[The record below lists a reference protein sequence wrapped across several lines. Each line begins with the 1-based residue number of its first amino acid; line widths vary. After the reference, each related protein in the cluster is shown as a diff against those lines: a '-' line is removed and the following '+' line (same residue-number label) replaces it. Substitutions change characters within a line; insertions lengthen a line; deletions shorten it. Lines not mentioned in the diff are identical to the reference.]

1 MDDARQLRE
10 EQAALWNGSSGEAW
24 VAAQAVLDDLF
35 RPVEALL
42 ADAAAALGAT
52 NVLDVGCGTG
62 ATTIALARRLGA
74 SATCTGLDISAPMI
88 DVARERAAG
97 ETPPPRF
104 VCADAGTHPFE
115 PDAFDLLT
123 SRFGVMFFGDPVA
136 AFANLRR
143 ATAPGGAL
151 RAVVWRGPEDNPF
164 MTTAARAA
172 ADVLPEG
179 ALPQTRPPGAP
190 GQFAFA
196 DPDRVRAILDDSGW
210 RDPDLEAVD
219 LPCVMPASDL
229 QEYVTRLGPLSLAL
243 RGLDDAGR
251 AQALEVA
258 LPAFDRFTEGDV
270 VHVDIG
276 CWLVGASAPRL
287 SR

>member
-1 MDDARQLRE
+1 VDDAQELRE
-10 EQAALWNGSSGEAW
+10 AQAAMWNGSSGEAW
-24 VAAQAVLDDLF
+24 IAAQAVLDDLF

-42 ADAAAALGAT
+42 ADTAASSGAT
-52 NVLDVGCGTG
+52 NVLDIGCGTG
-62 ATTIALARRLGA
+62 ATTIALARRLGP
-74 SATCTGLDISAPMI
+74 SAACTGVDVSAPMI

-97 ETPPPRF
+97 EASQPHF
-104 VCADAGTHPFE
+104 LCADAGTHTFE
-115 PDAFDLLT
+115 PQAFDLLT
-123 SRFGVMFFGDPVA
+123 SRFGVMFFADPVA

-179 ALPQTRPPGAP
+179 ALPPTRPPGAP

-196 DPDRVRAILDDSGW
+196 DPDRVRTILDDSGW
-210 RDPDLEAVD
+210 RDADLQAVD

-229 QEYVTRLGPLSLAL
+229 PGYVTRLGPLSLAL
-243 RGLDDAGR
+243 RGLDDAAR
-251 AQALEVA
+251 ARALEVA

-270 VHVDIG
+270 VHVDVG
-276 CWLVGASAPRL
+276 CWLVGATA
-287 SR
+287 

>member
-1 MDDARQLRE
+1 MDDARRVAE
-10 EQAALWNGSSGEAW
+10 DQAALWNGSSGEAW

-42 ADAAAALGAT
+42 ADTAASLGAT
-52 NVLDVGCGTG
+52 DVLDVGCGTG
-62 ATTIALARRLGA
+62 ATTIALARRLDPSG
-74 SATCTGLDISAPMI
+74 TCTGVDISAPMI

-97 ETPPPRF
+97 EEPQPRF
-104 VCADAGTHPFE
+104 LCADAQTHRFE

-123 SRFGVMFFGDPVA
+123 SRFGVMFFGDPEA
-136 AFANLRR
+136 AFANLHR

-179 ALPQTRPPGAP
+179 ALQDRPPGAP
-190 GQFAFA
+190 GQFAFS
-196 DPDRVRAILDDSGW
+196 DPDRVRLILDAGGW
-210 RDPDLEAVD
+210 RDPELEAVD

-229 QEYVTRLGPLSLAL
+229 REYVTRLGPLSQAL
-243 RGLDDAGR
+243 RGLDDTAR
-251 AQALEVA
+251 ARTLEAV
-258 LPAFDRFTEGDV
+258 LPAFDRFTDGDV

-276 CWLVGASAPRL
+276 CWLVGATA
-287 SR
+287 

>member
-1 MDDARQLRE
+1 VDDAQELRE
-10 EQAALWNGSSGEAW
+10 EQAAMWNGSSGEAW
-24 VAAQAVLDDLF
+24 IAAQAVLDDLF

-42 ADAAAALGAT
+42 ADAAASPGAT

-62 ATTIALARRLGA
+62 ATTIALARRLGP
-74 SATCTGLDISAPMI
+74 SATCTGVDVSAPMI
-88 DVARERAAG
+88 DLARRRAAG
-97 ETPPPRF
+97 ESPQPRF

-115 PDAFDLLT
+115 PEAFDVLT

-136 AFANLRR
+136 AFANLHR

-164 MTTAARAA
+164 MTTAATAA

-179 ALPQTRPPGAP
+179 ALPQRAPGAP

-196 DPDRVRAILDDSGW
+196 DPDRVHAILDGGGW

-229 QEYVTRLGPLSLAL
+229 REYVTRLGPLSQAL
-243 RGLDDAGR
+243 RGLDDAAR
-251 AQALEVA
+251 ARALEVV
-258 LPAFDRFTEGDV
+258 LPAFDQFTEGDV
-270 VHVDIG
+270 VHVDIA
-276 CWLVGASAPRL
+276 CWVVGATA
-287 SR
+287 

>member
-1 MDDARQLRE
+1 VDDAQELRE
-10 EQAALWNGSSGEAW
+10 EQAAMWNGSSGEAW
-24 VAAQAVLDDLF
+24 IAAQAVLDDLF

-42 ADAAAALGAT
+42 ADAAASSGAT
-52 NVLDVGCGTG
+52 KVLDVGCGTG
-62 ATTIALARRLGA
+62 ATTIALARRLGP
-74 SATCTGLDISAPMI
+74 SATCTGVDVSAPMI

-97 ETPPPRF
+97 EASQPDF
-104 VCADAGTHPFE
+104 LCADAGTHPFE
-115 PDAFDLLT
+115 PQAFDLLT
-123 SRFGVMFFGDPVA
+123 SRFGVMFFADPVA

-151 RAVVWRGPEDNPF
+151 QAVVWRGPEDNPF

-179 ALPQTRPPGAP
+179 ALPQARPPGAP

-196 DPDRVRAILDDSGW
+196 DPDRIRTILDDSGW
-210 RDPDLEAVD
+210 RDPDLQAVD

-229 QEYVTRLGPLSLAL
+229 PGYVTRLGPLSLAL
-243 RGLDDAGR
+243 RGLDDAAR
-251 AQALEVA
+251 ARALEVA

-276 CWLVGASAPRL
+276 CWLVGATA
-287 SR
+287 

>member
-1 MDDARQLRE
+1 LVDDAARVAE

-24 VAAQAVLDDLF
+24 IAAQAVLDDLF

-42 ADAAAALGAT
+42 ADTAASLGAT
-52 NVLDVGCGTG
+52 GVLDVGCGTG
-62 ATTIALARRLGA
+62 ATTIALARRLGP
-74 SATCTGLDISAPMI
+74 SATCTGLDVSATMI
-88 DVARERAAG
+88 DVARERAAR
-97 ETPPPRF
+97 ETPRPRF
-104 VCADAGTHPFE
+104 VCADAQTHPFE
-115 PDAFDLLT
+115 PDTFDLLT

-164 MTTAARAA
+164 MATAARAA

-179 ALPQTRPPGAP
+179 ALPQGRPTGAP
-190 GQFAFA
+190 GQFSFA
-196 DPDRVRAILDDSGW
+196 DPDRVGTILDGGGW

-229 QEYVTRLGPLSLAL
+229 REYVTRLGPLSQAL
-243 RGLDDAGR
+243 RGLDDADR
-251 AQALEVA
+251 ARALEVV
-258 LPAFDRFTEGDV
+258 LPAFDQFTEGDV

-276 CWLVGASAPRL
+276 CWLVGATA
-287 SR
+287 

>member
-74 SATCTGLDISAPMI
+74 SATCTGVDLSAPMI

-97 ETPPPRF
+97 GTPRPRF

-136 AFANLRR
+136 VSI
-143 ATAPGGAL
+143 GGGGGGN
-151 RAVVWRGPEDNPF
+151 GPEDQGSGGGFGGMVRGIGVYSISNGQVRFVPAVD
-164 MTTAARAA
+164 TTALGAMLVLAIGLVAHAR
-172 ADVLPEG
+172 
-179 ALPQTRPPGAP
+179 RRR
-190 GQFAFA
+190 
-196 DPDRVRAILDDSGW
+196 RV
-210 RDPDLEAVD
+210 
-219 LPCVMPASDL
+219 
-229 QEYVTRLGPLSLAL
+229 
-243 RGLDDAGR
+243 
-251 AQALEVA
+251 
-258 LPAFDRFTEGDV
+258 
-270 VHVDIG
+270 
-276 CWLVGASAPRL
+276 
-287 SR
+287 

>member
-1 MDDARQLRE
+1 M
-10 EQAALWNGSSGEAW
+10 WNGSSGDAW
-24 VAAQAVLDDLF
+24 IAAQAVLDDLF

-42 ADAAAALGAT
+42 ADTAASSGAT

-62 ATTIALARRLGA
+62 ATTIALARRLGP
-74 SATCTGLDISAPMI
+74 SATCTGVDVSAPMI
-88 DVARERAAG
+88 DLAPARAARE
-97 ETPPPRF
+97 EPPPRF

-115 PDAFDLLT
+115 PAAFDLLT

-143 ATAPGGAL
+143 ATTPGGAL
-151 RAVVWRGPEDNPF
+151 RAVVWRGPDDNPF

-179 ALPQTRPPGAP
+179 ARPQSPPPGGP

-196 DPDRVRAILDDSGW
+196 DPDRVHAILAGAGW
-210 RDPDLEAVD
+210 RDPHLEAID
-219 LPCVMPASDL
+219 LPCVMPASGL
-229 QEYVTRLGPLSLAL
+229 QEYVTRLGPLSQAL
-243 RGLDDAGR
+243 RGLDDAAR
-251 AQALEVA
+251 ARALAVA

-270 VHVDIG
+270 IHVDIG
-276 CWLVGASAPRL
+276 CWLVAATSQGCGNG
-287 SR
+287 

>member
-1 MDDARQLRE
+1 VNDARRLRE
-10 EQAALWNGSSGEAW
+10 EQAALWNGSSGDAW
-24 VAAQAVLDDLF
+24 IAAQSVLDDLF
-35 RPVEALL
+35 RPVEAML
-42 ADAAAALGAT
+42 ADAAASLAAT

-62 ATTIALARRLGA
+62 ATTIALAQRLGP
-74 SATCTGLDISAPMI
+74 SATCTGVDVSAPMI
-88 DVARERAAG
+88 DLARRRAAG
-97 ETPPPRF
+97 ESPQPRF

-115 PDAFDLLT
+115 PEAFDVLT

-136 AFANLRR
+136 AFANLHR

-151 RAVVWRGPEDNPF
+151 RAVVWRGPQDNPF
-164 MTTAARAA
+164 MTAAATAA

-179 ALPQTRPPGAP
+179 ALPQRAPGAP

-196 DPDRVRAILDDSGW
+196 DPDRVHAILDGGGW

-219 LPCVMPASDL
+219 VPCVMPAADL
-229 QEYVTRLGPLSLAL
+229 PGYVSRLGPLSLAL
-243 RGLDDAGR
+243 CGLDDDAR
-251 AQALEVA
+251 ARTLEVV

-276 CWLVGASAPRL
+276 CWVVGATA
-287 SR
+287 